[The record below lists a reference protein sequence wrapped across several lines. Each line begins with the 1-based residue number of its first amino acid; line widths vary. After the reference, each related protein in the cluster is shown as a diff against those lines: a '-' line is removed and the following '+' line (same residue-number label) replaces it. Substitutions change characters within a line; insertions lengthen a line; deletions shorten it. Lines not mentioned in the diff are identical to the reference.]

1 MCGVLLWNSA
11 IKVQM
16 ESTTPYRLES
26 LVNPSPV
33 ELLQEENERLK
44 RSVNNLIEAIA
55 DADQKIITI
64 AGSIDE
70 PDKILS
76 VSKDLMRVLAD
87 TAHFFV

>member
-1 MCGVLLWNSA
+1 
-11 IKVQM
+11 M

-26 LVNPSPV
+26 LVNPSPT
-33 ELLQEENERLK
+33 ELLQKENEQLK
-44 RSVNNLIEAIA
+44 RSVNNLIEALA

-64 AGSIDE
+64 AGSMDE

-76 VSKDLMRVLAD
+76 VSKDLSRVLAD